1 MSYQLNPSK
10 GSVRNKKRIGRGNAS
25 GQGRTA
31 GKGHKGYKSRSGT
44 KAKLHFEGGQTPL
57 ARRLPKRGMKI
68 FSKVYRTK
76 SAYQTI
82 NLQDLL
88 DLKVQKVNSEVLFEK
103 GEITLILS
111 SLKKDVHV
119 KVLGNGDFDK
129 KMELSFNM
137 FSKNAIDKIEK
148 AGGKVI
154 FI

>member
-1 MSYQLNPSK
+1 MSYSLKPTN
-10 GSVRNKKRIGRGNAS
+10 GSTHNKKRIGRGNAS

-68 FSKVYRTK
+68 FSKSRRYK
-76 SAYQTI
+76 YEYQTV
-82 NLQDLL
+82 NLSD
-88 DLKVQKVNSEVLFEK
+88 
-103 GEITLILS
+103 LS
-111 SLKKDVHV
+111 SLKLSKINADVLFDKGIIKKSDIPV
-119 KVLGNGDFDK
+119 KILGNGSIDK
-129 KMELSFNM
+129 KIEMSFNM
-137 FSKNAIDKIEK
+137 FSKSAIEKIEK

>member
-68 FSKVYRTK
+68 FSKVYRSK
-76 SAYQTI
+76 STYQTI
-82 NLQDLL
+82 NLEDLL
-88 DLKVQKVNSEVLFEK
+88 DLKVQKVNSEILFEK
-103 GEITLILS
+103 GIIK
-111 SLKKDVHV
+111 KKDIPV
-119 KVLGNGDFDK
+119 KVLGNGNFDK

-137 FSKNAIDKIEK
+137 FSKSAIDKVEK

>member
-1 MSYQLNPSK
+1 MKLNPSK
-10 GSVRNKKRIGRGNAS
+10 GSTKNRKRIGRGIAT

-68 FSKVYRTK
+68 FSKVSRK
-76 SAYQTI
+76 KHVYQTI
-82 NLQDLL
+82 NLEDLL
-88 DLKVQKVNSEVLFEK
+88 KLKVQKINSEVLFKK
-103 GEITLILS
+103 GII
-111 SLKKDVHV
+111 KKENVPV
-119 KVLGNGDFDK
+119 KVLGRGEFDK
-129 KMELSFNM
+129 KVELSFNM
-137 FSKNAIDKIEK
+137 FSKTAKEKIEK

>member
-1 MSYQLNPSK
+1 MSFKLTPLQ
-10 GSVRNKKRIGRGNAS
+10 GSTKNKKRIGRGNAS

-68 FSKVYRTK
+68 FSKSYRHK
-76 SAYQTI
+76 INYQI
-82 NLQDLL
+82 VNLGD
-88 DLKVQKVNSEVLFEK
+88 
-103 GEITLILS
+103 LS
-111 SLKKDVHV
+111 SLKVAKVDSKVLFNKGIIKKVDIPV
-119 KVLGNGDFDK
+119 KVLANGEFDK

-148 AGGKVI
+148 VGGKVI

>member
-1 MSYQLNPSK
+1 MSLSNLKPAK
-10 GSVRNKKRIGRGNAS
+10 GSVRNTKRIGRGNAT

-68 FSKVYRTK
+68 FSKVSRK
-76 SAYQTI
+76 KHIYQII
-82 NLQDLL
+82 NLEDLL
-88 DLKVQKVNSEVLFEK
+88 KLKVQKINSQVLFEK
-103 GEITLILS
+103 GLI
-111 SLKKDVHV
+111 KKEHIPI
-119 KVLGNGDFDK
+119 KILGKGEFNK

-137 FSKNAIDKIEK
+137 FSKNAIEKIEK